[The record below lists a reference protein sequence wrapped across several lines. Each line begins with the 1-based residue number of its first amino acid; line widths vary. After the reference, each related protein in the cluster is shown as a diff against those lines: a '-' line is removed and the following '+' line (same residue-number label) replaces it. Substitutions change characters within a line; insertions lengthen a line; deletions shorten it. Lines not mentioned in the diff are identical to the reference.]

1 MNIINLTPHA
11 VTVDPGGTDEITLP
25 ATGVFA
31 RIREL
36 KGDLTQITVNGT
48 RVALQQVSYADEVEG
63 LAPPTDDV
71 LYLVSR
77 VTAAAATNRSDLV
90 FPQDEVRD
98 QHGQIIGCRALGTF
112 AHLDDVEEV

>member
-1 MNIINLTPHA
+1 MTIINLTPHP
-11 VTVDPGGTDEITLP
+11 VTVDPGGTDEITFP

-36 KGDLTQITVNGT
+36 KGELSHITVDGR

-63 LAPPTDDV
+63 LAAPADGV

-77 VTAAAATNRSDLV
+77 VTAAAVTRPDLV
-90 FPQDEVRD
+90 FPYDEVRD
-98 QHGQIIGCRALGTF
+98 EEGQIIGCRALGTF
-112 AHLDDVEEV
+112 AAVNETRET